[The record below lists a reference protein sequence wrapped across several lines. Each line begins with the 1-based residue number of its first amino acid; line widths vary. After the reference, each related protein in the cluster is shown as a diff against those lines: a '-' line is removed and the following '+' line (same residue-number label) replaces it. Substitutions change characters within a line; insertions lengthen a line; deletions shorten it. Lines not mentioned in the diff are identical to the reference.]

1 MVRLPPPRAQLM
13 HLPEWRI
20 GEQRPVVMP
29 YNLEVLATYKG
40 QMASVD
46 LLPSHGNRI
55 GDMYLVNRV
64 PFV

>member
-1 MVRLPPPRAQLM
+1 M